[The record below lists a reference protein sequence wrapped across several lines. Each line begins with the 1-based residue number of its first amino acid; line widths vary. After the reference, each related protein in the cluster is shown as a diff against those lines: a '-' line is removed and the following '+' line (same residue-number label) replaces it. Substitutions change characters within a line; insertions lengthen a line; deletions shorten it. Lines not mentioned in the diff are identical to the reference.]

1 MNASV
6 VIVAAGKGKRLGGVD
21 KAFLKIHGKEMLL
34 YSLRVFLSISYT
46 KEIIV
51 VLNNGNMSRAKK
63 IIKNEKVKFALGGD
77 TRADSVRNGVE
88 KATFPF
94 VIVHDA
100 ARPFV
105 TRELIEELVNGIGN
119 ADAAIPVLSVKP
131 TIKEVEGGF
140 VKKTLDRSKL
150 VTVQTPQIF
159 KRSRLLDAY
168 EKTST
173 DDITDE
179 ATLIERI
186 GGKVKVVK
194 GLEENIKVTTPFDLI
209 VLEGIIKKWNGR

>member
-1 MNASV
+1 MNVCV
-6 VIVAAGKGKRLGGVD
+6 VLVAAGKGKRLGGVD
-21 KAFLKIHGKEMLL
+21 KAFLRIHGKEMLL
-34 YSLRVFLSISYT
+34 YSLSVFLSISYV

-51 VLNNGNMSRAKK
+51 VLNNGNISRAKR
-63 IIKNEKVKFALGGD
+63 IIKNEKVRFAFGGD
-77 TRADSVRNGVE
+77 TRADSVRNGIE
-88 KATFPF
+88 KATSSL
-94 VIVHDA
+94 VMVHDA

-105 TRELIEELVNGIGN
+105 TRELIEKLVSSIGN
-119 ADAAIPVLSVKP
+119 ADAVIPVLSVKP
-131 TIKEVEGGF
+131 TIKEVEEGF

-150 VTVQTPQIF
+150 VTVQTPQLF

-168 EKTST
+168 EKIST
-173 DDITDE
+173 DGITDE

-209 VLEGIIKKWNGR
+209 VLEGIIKKWNGK